1 VHVDLAA
8 IALATLVAHLA
19 WFAQD
24 RAYSWVAGPYLSG
37 GVFCACMVVAG
48 LIFGLYERATLA
60 ARSRILVRSATTL
73 ALGVSLA
80 YAVLF
85 VFLYAG
91 ASRWL
96 GLFVAAGFVAI
107 SLPARLIAH
116 NVLTTSRVRVLCVG
130 GGEPTRQAVDLLRTR
145 FQGHF
150 EVVGHATIPSGEPR
164 GRVHRRPPSGCPWLG
179 DVGEIV
185 HLIRAY
191 DIDEIVVDTDLTS
204 NALVGEAALACL
216 AQRRR
221 VTDQATFLERLLGE
235 APAESITAQW
245 FLLAD
250 VQASGGYEALKRVID
265 VAAALA
271 GLLITGSLF
280 PLIAAAIRVESRG
293 PAIYRQ
299 QRVGVHGR
307 VFTLFK
313 FRTMWQDAEANGA
326 RWAAPGDPRV
336 TRFGRL
342 LRRTRIDELPQL
354 WNVLRGDMSLVG
366 PRPERP
372 EFVERLAQAIPHYRE
387 RHLIKPGLTGWA
399 QIQYGYG
406 ASVEDAR
413 RKLCYDLYYLKHR
426 CTDFDFAVIFRTI
439 GTFLLGAR

>member
-37 GVFCACMVVAG
+37 GVLCACMVVAG

-204 NALVGEAALACL
+204 NALVGEAAL
-216 AQRRR
+216 
-221 VTDQATFLERLLGE
+221 RL
-235 APAESITAQW
+235 P
-245 FLLAD
+245 
-250 VQASGGYEALKRVID
+250 R
-265 VAAALA
+265 AAA
-271 GLLITGSLF
+271 
-280 PLIAAAIRVESRG
+280 
-293 PAIYRQ
+293 
-299 QRVGVHGR
+299 
-307 VFTLFK
+307 
-313 FRTMWQDAEANGA
+313 A
-326 RWAAPGDPRV
+326 R
-336 TRFGRL
+336 
-342 LRRTRIDELPQL
+342 
-354 WNVLRGDMSLVG
+354 
-366 PRPERP
+366 
-372 EFVERLAQAIPHYRE
+372 H
-387 RHLIKPGLTGWA
+387 
-399 QIQYGYG
+399 
-406 ASVEDAR
+406 
-413 RKLCYDLYYLKHR
+413 
-426 CTDFDFAVIFRTI
+426 
-439 GTFLLGAR
+439 